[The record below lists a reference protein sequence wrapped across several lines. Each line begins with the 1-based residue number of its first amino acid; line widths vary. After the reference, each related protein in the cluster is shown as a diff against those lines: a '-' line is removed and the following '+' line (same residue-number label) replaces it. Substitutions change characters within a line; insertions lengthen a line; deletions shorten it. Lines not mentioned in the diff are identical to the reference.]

1 MSTNFRLTALARA
14 AAISIAVVIPAI
26 SGAVTSAY
34 AYDAFGGDP
43 ALVEQSAQSARYA
56 NPNDT
61 PLAKATAQAKAAA
74 SASAYAANRSSV
86 ASDAS
91 KAVGSTD
98 LVGQGGP
105 QDDFAREIY
114 HPGTG
119 TDW

>member
-61 PLAKATAQAKAAA
+61 PLARATAAAKAA
-74 SASAYAANRSSV
+74 SSAYAANPSNV

-91 KAVGSTD
+91 TGRGGALD
-98 LVGQGGP
+98 LNGQGGA
-105 QDDFAREIY
+105 QDRFDREIY
-114 HPGTG
+114 HPGSG